1 MTSQALGII
10 LYNADGSTFNH
21 VVIPRNTKVP
31 CTHEQNTRTLLDG
44 QNALDIKVTQG
55 EERDPELVT
64 VVGTGELS
72 LPAYPKG
79 APLKVIYAYDVDQTV
94 RVEVID
100 LTANA
105 SLGSF
110 NIERVANLRP
120 EEVQEAQRKIGG
132 MEVN

>member
-1 MTSQALGII
+1 M
-10 LYNADGSTFNH
+10 
-21 VVIPRNTKVP
+21 P

-44 QNALDIKVTQG
+44 QNALDIQVTQG
-55 EERDPELVT
+55 EDRDPELVT

-120 EEVQEAQRKIGG
+120 EEVEEAQRKIGG